1 MDIAKVFLKKLRA
14 VKMNPSQAIVLGFL
28 ALIIVGAVLLS
39 LPIASED
46 GNGLDFI
53 SSLFTAT
60 TATCVTGLAVVDTAT
75 QFSTFGE
82 MVILALIQ
90 IGGLGFM
97 TFGTFVFLLL
107 GKKIGLRNRLFL
119 QESLNQFTLSGLVR
133 LTKSVFFTTFILE
146 GIGALILGIRFSF
159 DMPAGQAAYYGI
171 FHSISAFCNAG
182 IDLFGAVSGPFTS
195 ITSYA
200 SDWLVTGTVM
210 TLIVLGGLGFPVII
224 DLVRS
229 LKTRK
234 IKWSLHTKLVIT
246 VTSILIAVGTLTFFV
261 LEFNNPNTLGPL
273 SFSNKVLSSLFHSI
287 SPRTAGFNTLDIS
300 QFRIATLLLT
310 IILMFIGASPSST
323 GGGIKT
329 TTFGVLLAS
338 VHSTIKGYDETVI
351 HRKRMSNDVI
361 MKAITITCLA
371 LFLVIF
377 SSMVLSITENV
388 DFMSILF
395 EVTSAF
401 GTVGLSTGITPSLSH
416 VGRVLI
422 IILMFIGRLGPM
434 TVGVA
439 LTQKNKKS
447 VFHYPEEKVIIG

>member
-146 GIGALILGIRFSF
+146 GIGALIL
-159 DMPAGQAAYYGI
+159 A
-171 FHSISAFCNAG
+171 
-182 IDLFGAVSGPFTS
+182 
-195 ITSYA
+195 
-200 SDWLVTGTVM
+200 
-210 TLIVLGGLGFPVII
+210 
-224 DLVRS
+224 
-229 LKTRK
+229 
-234 IKWSLHTKLVIT
+234 
-246 VTSILIAVGTLTFFV
+246 
-261 LEFNNPNTLGPL
+261 
-273 SFSNKVLSSLFHSI
+273 
-287 SPRTAGFNTLDIS
+287 
-300 QFRIATLLLT
+300 
-310 IILMFIGASPSST
+310 
-323 GGGIKT
+323 
-329 TTFGVLLAS
+329 
-338 VHSTIKGYDETVI
+338 
-351 HRKRMSNDVI
+351 
-361 MKAITITCLA
+361 
-371 LFLVIF
+371 
-377 SSMVLSITENV
+377 
-388 DFMSILF
+388 
-395 EVTSAF
+395 
-401 GTVGLSTGITPSLSH
+401 
-416 VGRVLI
+416 
-422 IILMFIGRLGPM
+422 
-434 TVGVA
+434 
-439 LTQKNKKS
+439 
-447 VFHYPEEKVIIG
+447 